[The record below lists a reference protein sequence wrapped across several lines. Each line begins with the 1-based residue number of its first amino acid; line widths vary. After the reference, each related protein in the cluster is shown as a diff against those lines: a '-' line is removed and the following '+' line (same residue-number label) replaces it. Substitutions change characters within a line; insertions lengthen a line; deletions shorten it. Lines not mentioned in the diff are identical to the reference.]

1 MHIHPR
7 QALEKLENSSD
18 EFVEL
23 YRHGSLSVE
32 IYKPDKEDK
41 QSPHM
46 IKTRSMSIVSGTGTF
61 LNGDES
67 SDFGPGD
74 FLFVKAGVKHRFINF
89 TADFSTW
96 VFFYGPKGGE
106 QTKTKDQ

>member
-1 MHIHPR
+1 MHINLK
-7 QALEKLENSSD
+7 QALEKLNNSSD
-18 EFVEL
+18 EFIEL
-23 YRHGSLSVE
+23 FGYGSLSVE
-32 IYKPDKEDK
+32 IYKPDKVDK
-41 QSPHM
+41 QTPHDKDE
-46 IKTRSMSIVSGTGTF
+46 IYVVVSGTGTF
-61 LNGDES
+61 LNGKES

>member
-41 QSPHM
+41 QSPHSKDE
-46 IKTRSMSIVSGTGTF
+46 IYVIISGTGTF
-61 LNGDES
+61 LNGAES
-67 SDFGPGD
+67 SEIVPGD

-89 TADFSTW
+89 TPDFSTW

-106 QTKTKDQ
+106 